1 MPVTPELKAQILR
14 YYHVEKWRTGTI
26 ARQLK
31 VHHGTVDRAL
41 RQEGLPRVGSVR
53 TSRID
58 AYLPFIVQTLKK
70 FPDLRASRLYAM
82 VKERGYKGGPD
93 HFRHLISHHR
103 PRPLPEAYLRL
114 VTLIGEQGQIDW
126 GHFGHLQIGN
136 AKRPLMAFVAVLS
149 WSRRIFLRFS
159 LDARMESFLRGHVQ
173 AFEAWGGLPRVLLY
187 DNLKSAV
194 LERQGDAIRF
204 SPTLLAFAAH
214 YHFEPRPVAV
224 ARGNEKGRVE
234 RAIRYIRD
242 NFFAARTFT
251 DLDDLNA
258 QADVWC
264 VGQADERLCPQD
276 KTLTVGQAFV
286 QEVPLLLALPA
297 NPYPVEERVVVTVGK
312 TPYVRFDLND
322 YSVPHTQVRK
332 SLTVLADTK
341 TVRILDAQTLVAS
354 HARSYDKGQQIEIE
368 SHIKD
373 LVERKAQAHAQRGM
387 GRLRQAV
394 PASVELLTQAG
405 ARGENL
411 GSITSALLRLVDRYG
426 ATQVQTAVLTA
437 LARQVPHPN
446 AVRLALEAQREAR
459 QVAPP
464 VAVQLSEKARL
475 RDTVIHAHSLASY
488 DQLSSTA
495 PDSPPETQTP
505 RSNSDESKK

>member
-1 MPVTPELKAQILR
+1 V
-14 YYHVEKWRTGTI
+14 V
-26 ARQLK
+26 
-31 VHHGTVDRAL
+31 RA
-41 RQEGLPRVGSVR
+41 SN
-53 TSRID
+53 ID
-58 AYLPFIVQTLKK
+58 SYLPFIVQTLKK
-70 FPDLRASRLYAM
+70 FPTLRASRLYAM
-82 VKERGYKGGPD
+82 VKERGYQGGPD

-126 GHFGHLQIGN
+126 GHFGYQQIGK

-258 QADVWC
+258 QADSWVS
-264 VGQADERLCPQD
+264 GPADERLCPQD
-276 KTLTVGQAFV
+276 KAMTVGQAFV
-286 QEVPLLLALPA
+286 QEQPRLLALPP
-297 NPYPVEERVVVTVGK
+297 NPYPVEERVVVKVGK

-332 SLTVLADTK
+332 ALTVLADTK

-354 HARSYDKGQQIEIE
+354 HVRSYDKDRQVEVE
-368 SHIKD
+368 SHILD
-373 LVERKAQAHAQRGM
+373 LVERKAQARAQRGM
-387 GRLRQAV
+387 GRLSQAV

-411 GSITSALLRLVDRYG
+411 GSITQALLRLIDRYG
-426 ATQVQTAVLTA
+426 ATEVQTAVLSA
-437 LARQVPHPN
+437 LARKVPHPN
-446 AVRLALEAQREAR
+446 AVRLALEAQREER
-459 QVAPP
+459 QAPAP
-464 VAVQLSEKARL
+464 VAVQLSDKVRA
-475 RDTVIHAHSLASY
+475 RDTVIHAHPLASY
-488 DQLSSTA
+488 DQLSSPVPSGESAHADPVATPATA
-495 PDSPPETQTP
+495 TASEKTVAASKSKATQPQSTTQ
-505 RSNSDESKK
+505 RSDKDESKK